1 MKLQTIIA
9 AGVLMLSATTVK
21 AQDLII
27 RIDDLGSFHS
37 ANVACIDSYKN
48 GISTSVEVMPT
59 CSWYPEAVKMLKENP
74 GLDAGVHLTIT
85 SEWEN
90 VKWGPLTD
98 CPSLVDENGYFYP
111 MMGPNKAYPGQ
122 SVLEVKPSLQDVE
135 KEFRAQ
141 IELTKKH
148 IPQLT
153 HISGHMGSTRF
164 TKEVYE
170 LTLKLAEEYG
180 LPLIDRAND
189 DLGLN
194 YFGYGGPHATLEEK
208 VDSFIKALDK
218 LEKGKTYVFLDHP
231 AYNDS
236 EMQTVGHI
244 GYEHVAVDRQ
254 GVTDLLKSQK
264 VREAIEA
271 KGIRLI
277 SFADHFN

>member
-21 AQDLII
+21 AQDLIV

-122 SVLEVKPSLQDVE
+122 SVLEVKPSLQDIE
-135 KEFRAQ
+135 KNSEHRSNSPRNTSLSS
-141 IELTKKH
+141 LT
-148 IPQLT
+148 
-153 HISGHMGSTRF
+153 S
-164 TKEVYE
+164 V
-170 LTLKLAEEYG
+170 
-180 LPLIDRAND
+180 
-189 DLGLN
+189 
-194 YFGYGGPHATLEEK
+194 ATWEAP
-208 VDSFIKALDK
+208 D
-218 LEKGKTYVFLDHP
+218 
-231 AYNDS
+231 
-236 EMQTVGHI
+236 
-244 GYEHVAVDRQ
+244 
-254 GVTDLLKSQK
+254 SQK
-264 VREAIEA
+264 
-271 KGIRLI
+271 K
-277 SFADHFN
+277 STS